1 MAGTSA
7 YEKPLSVEV
16 YDGEV
21 VLRTSEG
28 PFSAS
33 LTPQAAA
40 KTAEALA
47 EAAKLALEYQ
57 ASHAEVVR
65 D

>member
-1 MAGTSA
+1 MAGTNA

-33 LTPQAAA
+33 LTAEAAA
-40 KTAEALA
+40 KTAENLA
-47 EAAKLALEYQ
+47 EAAREALRYQ
-57 ASHAEVVR
+57 ASQAGAAR

>member
-1 MAGTSA
+1 MVGTAA

-21 VLRTSEG
+21 VLRSTEG

-33 LTPQAAA
+33 LTPAAAA
-40 KTAEALA
+40 KTAEDLA
-47 EAAKLALEYQ
+47 EAARVACRNQ
-57 ASHAEVVR
+57 ASQDR
-65 D
+65 TF

>member
-1 MAGTSA
+1 MAGTNA

-16 YDGEV
+16 YEGEV
-21 VLRTSEG
+21 VLRTTEG

-33 LTPQAAA
+33 LTAAA
-40 KTAEALA
+40 AAQTAEDLA
-47 EAAKLALEYQ
+47 KAAKLALGDQ
-57 ASHAEVVR
+57 ASQDTVSR

>member
-1 MAGTSA
+1 MALTTA

-21 VLRTSEG
+21 VIRSTEG
-28 PFSAS
+28 PFGVS
-33 LTPQAAA
+33 LTASAAA
-40 KTAEALA
+40 STAKALASAA
-47 EAAKLALEYQ
+47 EAAMATQ
-57 ASHAEVVR
+57 SSHTDTSR

>member
-1 MAGTSA
+1 MAGTNA

-21 VLRTSEG
+21 VLRTTEG

-33 LTPQAAA
+33 LTAAAAA
-40 KTAEALA
+40 KTAQDLA
-47 EAAKLALEYQ
+47 EAAKAALNHQ
-57 ASHAEVVR
+57 ASQETTSR

>member
-1 MAGTSA
+1 MAGTEA

-16 YDGEV
+16 YDGEIV
-21 VLRTSEG
+21 IRATEG

-40 KTAEALA
+40 KTAEDLVRAVKEALDGQVS
-47 EAAKLALEYQ
+47 Q
-57 ASHAEVVR
+57 ARTAR